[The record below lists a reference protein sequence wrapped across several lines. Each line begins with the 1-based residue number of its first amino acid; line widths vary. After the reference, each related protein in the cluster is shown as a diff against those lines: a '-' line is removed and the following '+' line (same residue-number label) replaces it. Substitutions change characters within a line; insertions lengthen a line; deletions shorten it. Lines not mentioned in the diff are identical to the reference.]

1 MPKNSF
7 CCLLLLVFNQLPAQ
21 NLIVNGGFEDTNI
34 CREYNSPCAPEAWFR
49 IPSQGLVSTHNL
61 PDPVEGEQFDMV
73 VMENLDFPMS
83 FRKYLYTWLPCPL
96 EKGASYKLDFYI
108 NAARKSAFRLGV
120 CVSSQRVKLEDYIL
134 DNKQPTLLLT
144 EASVVEK
151 SFDGWQKVEAV
162 FTANGGE
169 TYITFGNFNPTPV
182 FRDNQ
187 DSRRKELKYLLD
199 QVELVPLDP
208 SYKPC
213 PDRQKNIE
221 NLYAYDY
228 RHTDT
233 VPTFTTPEPIETI
246 AETVDS
252 LEEEYDEPEV
262 ETVEAPV
269 VTFIIP
275 DIGFEF
281 GKYALNPAADSV
293 LESCAT
299 QIAVQQPRVVTID
312 GYTDN
317 VGTESFNLDLSL
329 KRAMEVRK
337 WFVTKH
343 GLPNDLF
350 AVHGLGESN
359 PIDNNDTPAG
369 RQINRR
375 VEIKLEK

>member
-1 MPKNSF
+1 MPKNTF
-7 CCLLLLVFNQLPAQ
+7 CCLLLLVFNQVSAQ

-34 CREYNSPCAPEAWFR
+34 CREFNSPCAPEAWFR
-49 IPSQGLVSTHNL
+49 IPSQGLAATRNL
-61 PDPVEGEQFDMV
+61 PKPVEGNRFDMV
-73 VMENLDFPMS
+73 VVETFDDPVIT
-83 FRKYLYTWLPCPL
+83 RKYLYTWLPCPL
-96 EKGASYKLDFYI
+96 EKGASYKLSFYL
-108 NAARKSAFRLGV
+108 NPARKNTFRLGI
-120 CVSSQRVKLEDYIL
+120 CVTNQRIKLEDYRL
-134 DNKQPTLLLT
+134 QNNKPTLLLT

-169 TYITFGNFNPTPV
+169 SYISFGNFNPYPIL
-182 FRDNQ
+182 RDNS
-187 DSRRKELKYLLD
+187 DKRRIELKYLLD
-199 QVELVPLDP
+199 QVELVPLDRT
-208 SYKPC
+208 YQPC
-213 PDRQKNIE
+213 PDREKNID
-221 NLYAYDY
+221 NLYAYAY

-233 VPTFTTPEPIETI
+233 VLTFTTPEPIETL

-262 ETVEAPV
+262 ETVAAPL

-350 AVHGLGESN
+350 AVHGQGESN
-359 PIDNNDTPAG
+359 PIDNNDTAAG